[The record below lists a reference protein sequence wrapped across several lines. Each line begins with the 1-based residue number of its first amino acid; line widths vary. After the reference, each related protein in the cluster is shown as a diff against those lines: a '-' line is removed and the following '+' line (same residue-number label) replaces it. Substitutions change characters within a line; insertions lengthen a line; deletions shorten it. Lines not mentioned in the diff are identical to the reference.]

1 MAMSIKKVKELIADE
16 KKNGYPLDVIE
27 NEINRKLK
35 QYSKE
40 IRDGDF
46 SPLMVLLSGG
56 DLVVY
61 RIGHDVGKKEYDKI
75 KEIVKRYGLAVDGL
89 SIKDKKGKE
98 IVHFGGVES
107 IRIDPGYY
115 VDEENNAGKLLEDLG
130 AVFGLKPASQKKEV
144 VP

>member
-16 KKNGYPLDVIE
+16 KKNGYPCDVIE

-35 QYSKE
+35 KYSKE
-40 IRDGDF
+40 ICDGDF
-46 SPLMVLLSGG
+46 SPSMVLLSEG

-107 IRIDPGYY
+107 IWIDPGYY

-130 AVFGLKPASQKKEV
+130 AVFGLKPASQKKR
-144 VP
+144 